1 MTNYFTSGCTILYS
15 HQQYLRIPVLL
26 ADFFTIVVL
35 VVVKWYVVVP
45 LIYTSLMTNDVEHL
59 FSIDH
64 ASWPFV
70 YLLWR
75 NVHLSALPISK
86 LFPFCCWK
94 SFLCF
99 LDINPNIGL
108 SNPSIGYQSRYLIC
122 KYFLLFCGL
131 FFTLMIEAL
140 WCTKFF
146 HFDKAQLIYLFLLLP
161 VPLMLYKKSLP
172 NSVS

>member
-15 HQQYLRIPVLL
+15 HQQYLRIQVLL

-45 LIYTSLMTNDVEHL
+45 LICTSLMTNDVEHL

-75 NVHLSALPISK
+75 NFFQMFCSLLIRLCFVWLWEFLKYILDTRCYQMCNLQIFSPI
-86 LFPFCCWK
+86 LCIYFPFFMVSFIAQK
-94 SFLCF
+94 FILMKFNLFTLSFLV
-99 LDINPNIGL
+99 
-108 SNPSIGYQSRYLIC
+108 
-122 KYFLLFCGL
+122 
-131 FFTLMIEAL
+131 M
-140 WCTKFF
+140 
-146 HFDKAQLIYLFLLLP
+146 
-161 VPLMLYKKSLP
+161 PL
-172 NSVS
+172 VA